1 MDHIINQT
9 KHGKVFKCKS
19 CQKIHVE
26 FNNLN
31 FNFTKEE
38 FYHFSKYFSQING
51 EYWEKVNTDSTY
63 RRKILVPLDHKNFNL
78 LLNKEELEEL
88 KILLRSIPA
97 KPKQIKLLSYK
108 MINFE
113 TFYN

>member
-1 MDHIINQT
+1 MDNIINET
-9 KHGKVFKCKS
+9 KNGKVFICKS
-19 CQKIHVE
+19 CKKIHVE

-38 FYHFSKYFSQING
+38 FYHFSRYISQVNG

-63 RRKILVPLDHKNFNL
+63 RRKILIPLDHKNLNL
-78 LLNKEELEEL
+78 LLNKEELEEM
-88 KILLRSIPA
+88 KILLKSAPL
-97 KPKQIKLLSYK
+97 KQKQMKLLAYS
-108 MINFE
+108 MINFQ